1 MVLGKPN
8 FETSATNDSNKGE
21 AAMKKNK
28 RSESGFT
35 LIELMI
41 AVAIIGILASIA
53 YPVYK
58 NYTLKAKE
66 SEAKI
71 NLGSIYDMS
80 LMWSS
85 ENDGYPVIPPS
96 LSTVPLG
103 TRVSWKMDTDGQKK
117 LAAMG
122 FTPSGPTYYSYQI
135 AKMGV
140 AGKRISPDISFQGLS
155 FPRHT
160 DVVIAAAG
168 DLDANSKPS
177 EWVYATTAPG
187 STTTTD
193 PATGT
198 ETTAEDT
205 SPFTGSAITEGKNFL
220 KVNSEY

>member
-1 MVLGKPN
+1 MFLEKPN
-8 FETSATNDSNKGE
+8 LETSATNNTNEEE

-53 YPVYK
+53 YPT
-58 NYTLKAKE
+58 YTTYTFKAKE

-71 NLGSIYDMS
+71 NIGAIYNMS
-80 LMWSS
+80 LMWSA
-85 ENDGYPVIPPS
+85 ENDGYPVVPPS

-103 TRVSWKMDTDGQKK
+103 ARVSWKMDTDGQKK
-117 LAAMG
+117 FAAMG
-122 FTPSGPTYYSYQI
+122 FVPSGPTYYSYQI
-135 AKMGV
+135 AQMGV
-140 AGKRISPDISFQGLS
+140 AGTQISPDVSFQGLS
-155 FPRHT
+155 FTRHT
-160 DVVIAAAG
+160 DVTIAAAG
-168 DLDANSKPS
+168 DLDANSNPS

-193 PATGT
+193 PETGT

>member
-1 MVLGKPN
+1 MKEQGKHV
-8 FETSATNDSNKGE
+8 E
-21 AAMKKNK
+21 
-28 RSESGFT
+28 RGFT

-41 AVAIIGILASIA
+41 AVAIIGILAAIA

-85 ENDGYPVIPPS
+85 ENDGYPVVPPS

-103 TRVSWKMDTDGQKK
+103 ARVSWKMDTDGQKK

-122 FTPSGPTYYSYQI
+122 FTPSAPTYYSYQI
-135 AKMGV
+135 APMSG
-140 AGKRISPDISFQGLS
+140 AGAQISPDVPFQGLS
-155 FPRHT
+155 FKRHT
-160 DVVIAAAG
+160 EVVIAAAG
-168 DLDANSKPS
+168 DLDANSKNS

-193 PATGT
+193 PTTGT
-198 ETTAEDT
+198 QTTTQDS
-205 SPFTGSAITEGKNFL
+205 SPFTGSPISEGKNFL

>member
-1 MVLGKPN
+1 MFLRKPN
-8 FETSATNDSNKGE
+8 LETSATNDSNKGE

-53 YPVYK
+53 YPTYT
-58 NYTLKAKE
+58 NYTFKAKE

-71 NLGSIYDMS
+71 NIGAIYDMA
-80 LMWSS
+80 LMWSA
-85 ENDGYPVIPPS
+85 ENDGYPVVPPS

-103 TRVSWKMDTDGQKK
+103 ARVSWKMDTDGQKK

-122 FTPSGPTYYSYQI
+122 FVPSAPTYYSYQI

-140 AGKRISPDISFQGLS
+140 AGAQISPDVSFQGLT
-155 FPRHT
+155 FQRHT
-160 DVVIAAAG
+160 DVIIAAAG
-168 DLDANSKPS
+168 DLDANSNPS

-193 PATGT
+193 PTTGT
-198 ETTAEDT
+198 ETTAQDT
-205 SPFTGSAITEGKNFL
+205 SPFTGSTIPEGKNFL